1 MILPKNFAID
11 TPNTWQIS
19 STLFT
24 SGQVSHADTTWF
36 ANAMGVKSVLN
47 LLPPAQELREEDAW
61 WEVLEVTYDVIPM
74 VWMQPSKHE
83 VVAVLSWIVAHQ
95 HHPCLVHCSMNY
107 RVAAIIHACKRI
119 QDAGAEPPTSA
130 WFCEFY
136 TPNPIWL
143 AFIDSLMDGKDP
155 DFMALASA
163 VVVN

>member
-1 MILPKNFAID
+1 
-11 TPNTWQIS
+11 
-19 STLFT
+19 
-24 SGQVSHADTTWF
+24 
-36 ANAMGVKSVLN
+36 MGVKSVLN